1 MQSSSMSLPAALQN
15 RKLRSTTFGAL
26 WERMIVG
33 ILALCSLLTVLIT
46 VGIIW
51 MLVDQSWHFFESDYV
66 SFGEFFTGTEWTS
79 LQAKDLEKASFGIWP
94 LLSGTLRVTVI
105 AMIIALPL
113 GLVSAIYLSEFASP
127 RIRSILKPT
136 LEIIAGVPTVV
147 LGFFA
152 ILLISP
158 SLQWLSGGAFDT
170 FNATS
175 AGIAVGILC
184 LPLVCS
190 LSEDALHAVPRNLR
204 EGAYGLGSTPF
215 EVSVKVVVPA
225 ALSGI
230 ISAFLLAF
238 SRAIGETMIVA
249 LAAGTRATFTFD
261 PRAQSQTMTGFIV
274 EMIKSENEYGTV
286 QYYSLYSVAITLFV
300 ITFGMTL
307 IGQLIRRRYRES
319 YQ

>member
-1 MQSSSMSLPAALQN
+1 MSLPTALQN
-15 RKLRSTTFGAL
+15 RKLRSTTLSAI
-26 WERMIVG
+26 WEKIVVG
-33 ILALCSLLTVLIT
+33 VLALCGLLTVLIT
-46 VGIIW
+46 IGIVW
-51 MLVDQSWHFFESDYV
+51 MLVDQSWHFFQSEYV
-66 SFGEFFTGTEWTS
+66 SLGSFLTGTEWS
-79 LQAKDLEKASFGIWP
+79 ALQAKDLEKAQFGIWP
-94 LLSGTLRVTVI
+94 LLSGTLRVTLI
-105 AMIIALPL
+105 AMLIALPL
-113 GLVSAIYLSEFASP
+113 GLVSAIFLSEFATH
-127 RIRSILKPT
+127 RVRSILKPT
-136 LEIIAGVPTVV
+136 LEVLAGIPTVV

-152 ILLISP
+152 ILVISP
-158 SLQWLSGGAFDT
+158 SLQWLSGGSFDT

-184 LPLVCS
+184 LPMVCS
-190 LSEDALHAVPRNLR
+190 LSEDALHAVPVSLR

-215 EVSVKVVVPA
+215 ETSVKVVVPA

-238 SRAIGETMIVA
+238 SRAVGETMVVA

-286 QYYSLYSVAITLFV
+286 QYYSLYGVAITLFV